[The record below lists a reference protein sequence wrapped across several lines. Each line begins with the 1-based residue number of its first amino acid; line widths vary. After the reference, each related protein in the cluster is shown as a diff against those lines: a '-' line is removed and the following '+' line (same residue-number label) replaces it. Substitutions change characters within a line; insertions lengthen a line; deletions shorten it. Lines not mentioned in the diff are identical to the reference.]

1 LEQEDKAYHPP
12 LSFCE
17 KIYIKVFSLEYSNGK
32 HSLIAINL
40 RIPSNSIAVL
50 FGPSGGGKSTLLRML
65 NRLNDLADVKAI
77 QGDILLDGKSIL
89 GTDIDIISLRR
100 RVGMVIERPVGL
112 PMSIKENLTYILEI
126 AGEKDLSKLDEAV

>member
-1 LEQEDKAYHPP
+1 
-12 LSFCE
+12 
-17 KIYIKVFSLEYSNGK
+17 
-32 HSLIAINL
+32 L

-65 NRLNDLADVKAI
+65 NRLNDLADVKEI

-126 AGEKDLSKLDEAV
+126 ADEKDLSKFDEAF